1 MAIGINFINFQFMST
16 SKVPSSK
23 ATKISRVYNDEAI
36 EAVKSF
42 AFVAKKAYGSCS
54 LSGKAISKGD
64 KCEMLILEDGTRVT
78 TLLST
83 TVAKGKKAVKVQST
97 SKKRSFTEIAKGK
110 KEVKAKP
117 SKPSKKVAKP
127 TAKAVTKE
135 IKTETKSP
143 FSFAKA
149 SVNSVAVREALI
161 SLALAERCEKQS
173 ILEALPLNVALTI
186 IDLTK

>member
-1 MAIGINFINFQFMST
+1 MAT
-16 SKVPSSK
+16 TKVPSSK
-23 ATKISRVYNDEAI
+23 ATRISRVYNDVVI

-42 AFVAKKAYGSCS
+42 AFTAKKAYGTCS
-54 LSGKAISKGD
+54 LTGKSISKGD

-83 TVAKGKKAVKVQST
+83 TLAKGKKADKVQST
-97 SKKRSFTEIAKGK
+97 SKAPK
-110 KEVKAKP
+110 KATKHTT
-117 SKPSKKVAKP
+117 KV
-127 TAKAVTKE
+127 VETKV
-135 IKTETKSP
+135 KTETKSP

-149 SVNSVAVREALI
+149 SVNSKAVREALV
-161 SLALAERCEKQS
+161 SLALASDNEKQS

>member
-1 MAIGINFINFQFMST
+1 MST

-23 ATKISRVYNDEAI
+23 ATKISRVYNDEVI
-36 EAVKSF
+36 EAVKVF
-42 AFVAKKAYGSCS
+42 DFVAKKNYGTCS

-64 KCEMLILEDGTRVT
+64 KCEMLVLEDGTKVT

-83 TVAKGKKAVKVQST
+83 TLAKGKKATKVQST
-97 SKKRSFTEIAKGK
+97 Y
-110 KEVKAKP
+110 
-117 SKPSKKVAKP
+117 KPSKKVAKP
-127 TAKAVTKE
+127 TTKVVKKAVAQPKVV
-135 IKTETKSP
+135 ETKSP

-149 SVNSVAVREALI
+149 SVNSKAVREALL
-161 SLALAERCEKQS
+161 SLALASDNEKQS

>member
-1 MAIGINFINFQFMST
+1 MST

-23 ATKISRVYNDEAI
+23 ATKISRVYNDEVI
-36 EAVKSF
+36 EAVKVF
-42 AFVAKKAYGSCS
+42 DFVAKKNYGTCS

-64 KCEMLILEDGTRVT
+64 KCEMLVLEDGTKVT

-83 TVAKGKKAVKVQST
+83 TLAKGKKATKVQST
-97 SKKRSFTEIAKGK
+97 
-110 KEVKAKP
+110 

-127 TAKAVTKE
+127 TTKVVKKAVAQPKVV
-135 IKTETKSP
+135 ETKSP

-149 SVNSVAVREALI
+149 SVNSKAVREALL
-161 SLALAERCEKQS
+161 SLALASDNEKQS